1 MKILPFMLDNRL
13 AAIADNIIKDEAMVD
28 VGTDHAY
35 LPVWLTRRG
44 ICPKALAV
52 DINEEP
58 LMHAN
63 ITIEKYR
70 ATELVETR
78 LSDGLIN
85 VPSDFAKN
93 IVIAGMG
100 GDVISGILDNSS
112 WISNSYY
119 NILLQP
125 MTCHERLRKYLY
137 ESGFDILSENI
148 VCDKQRY
155 YTIMKVSFSGNKF
168 LAPLYK
174 QYSGSVNVNDTYGK
188 IYLQRQVNRLN
199 SIADGI
205 EKSGKNVQLVSE
217 HRTAANQIASIIN
230 NKEA

>member
-1 MKILPFMLDNRL
+1 MLDNRL
-13 AAIADNIIKDEAMVD
+13 SAIAEFIVKDEAMVD

-63 ITIEKYR
+63 MTIEKYR
-70 ATELVETR
+70 ATQLVQTR
-78 LSDGLIN
+78 LSDGLKN

-100 GDVISGILDNSS
+100 GDVISGILENSS
-112 WISNSYY
+112 WICDSYY
-119 NILLQP
+119 NIILQP

-137 ESGFDILSENI
+137 EAGFDILSEHI
-148 VCDKQRY
+148 VCDKHRY
-155 YTIMKVSFSGNKF
+155 YTIMQVAFSGNKM
-168 LAPLYK
+168 LPPLYM
-174 QYSGSVNVNDTYGK
+174 QYSGSVDTNDTYGK
-188 IYLQRQVNRLN
+188 IYLQRQINRLN
-199 SIADGI
+199 SIAEGLD
-205 EKSGKNVQLVSE
+205 KSGKNAQLSHE
-217 HRTAANQIASIIN
+217 YRIAADKIASMIN
-230 NKEA
+230 NNEEA